1 MEANCLQGETYYD
14 RIEELIGVDYFRA
27 ELPAAEQPLV
37 YPIPQSNWLG
47 YCGARSN
54 SDSSAPIFYNS

>member
-37 YPIPQSNWLG
+37 YPIPQSN
-47 YCGARSN
+47 
-54 SDSSAPIFYNS
+54 